1 MLDEYTAR
9 NNRALEELVEVHGVE
24 LRQLPDEVLAN
35 LRAISE
41 TIAKE
46 MVADDPLAKRIA
58 DSVAAFK
65 QQAAAYH
72 RISEEAYYRARSQK

>member
-24 LRQLPDEVLAN
+24 LRQLPDEVIAN
-35 LRAISE
+35 LRVISQ

-46 MVADDPLAKRIA
+46 MAADNPLAKRIA
-58 DSVAAFK
+58 DSVASFK
-65 QQAAAYH
+65 QQAMAYH
-72 RISEEAYYRARSQK
+72 RISEEAYYRERSQQ